1 MFEEIY
7 ILVSMTSGAE
17 DGASFCWNVGFG
29 MVSGFIFGS
38 MGLTDVCDH
47 VVEYLEHVRRAVIT
61 SEDICPLYAR
71 EFTSDGVPVGTVEV

>member
-1 MFEEIY
+1 MFQEIY
-7 ILVSMTSGAE
+7 ILVNMAAGAE
-17 DGASFCWNVGFG
+17 DGASFWWYMGFG

-61 SEDICPLYAR
+61 SEDIRPLYAR
-71 EFTSDGVPVGTVEV
+71 EFASDRVPVGTVEV